1 MGLRYDLSRLGPYEF
16 ERMIQSLVKGLEP
29 TTIVCGDGRDDG
41 REFFVHDANFEIFD
55 GKLAQGY
62 TVGQAKYKYGTKIDD
77 VTWVKQQLEGE
88 FEKFKKKLGHQEEK
102 IPESYLFFTN
112 VVLTPVGEIGGR
124 DKIEEYISSYR
135 KIIPNILIFG
145 ADDIYAMLD
154 NNRNVA
160 RCYTSFILPGDV
172 LADLNIYLTSL
183 NNKKMESLIEYAR
196 QMFREDSAIH
206 LEQAGS
212 VADKSINIRNVYT
225 DLEFTKRFGIETD
238 NSRIAQHI
246 ISLGDVCHRRE
257 IKDIETAQ
265 KMISEGIVT
274 RKVNEGNIILLG
286 NAGQGKSTVCQLIC
300 QIYRACLLKRLK
312 PTETVVDD
320 YLHSTEGTTLPIP
333 KCERFPLMVSLKRY
347 ASWINDQG
355 EEGNHSVL
363 GYFTSIIRKKTD
375 SDISIFD
382 FRNLMSGF
390 SWIFFFDG
398 LDEVPASSNRREV
411 LKQINL
417 FLNNDIIEA
426 RCDCII
432 VCTSRQQGYDNAF
445 SSLEFNHYELK
456 HLSKSLCR
464 EYITLL
470 LSYLEDNGDLRDQYR
485 TVLWNSLEDPTVS
498 KLMTTPLYTA
508 IIVLLVKVGGTPPK
522 KRYKLF
528 QKYCEVVIAREQ
540 QKQLL
545 PQVNE
550 EYDWVVTLHG
560 QIGFLLQLESEAAD
574 NVAAEMS
581 TRKCRDIIEEY
592 LRREDETN
600 TSINEIYTAMVTRL
614 PFLAEV
620 VGEDGEQKVV
630 FPLRSI
636 QEYFA
641 AEWIIDFSSDE
652 TRREVLE
659 RISVSIYWRNVYL
672 FVNGKYA
679 GHDRNRVM
687 NDVMLRICQ
696 LNNGDVMEDVSDDV
710 AQKIV
715 LQGSYLAL
723 DILQDEPFSRS
734 RDWHGYIDL
743 ASKLLESHRHVNAY
757 RISRRFLI
765 LPRRYEEWLLNEKV
779 IPIVDRNKRM
789 DQPVFYIL
797 WGIANRG
804 NSNASKY
811 LERIVDELII
821 DQQSDVNFLMSLGY
835 RGLGKKALYKLFSLV
850 TEDFF
855 YYFASSFSNFVT
867 EEKEYWE
874 FIKYCKLEL
883 GEYDIEYGCLRQ
895 ACYRAL
901 SYIRNRFDS
910 LKDYYHANN
919 FYEDLAT
926 YFSSLKDDPFS
937 SNFCT
942 LLNTDIISR
951 KLELLKTEIGIY
963 CPLSEKTNPLLRYRG
978 FFEKNGLSE
987 LVALSD
993 FIANPS
999 ESNFLKLFIKVRQL
1013 SENIRKAFFTIPE
1026 CNQYRIFM
1034 SVYDLFNDSEIRKKL
1049 LDDKLE
1055 KIYHQ
1060 CKIVDEDIRNYL
1072 QERNY
1077 TSLTEKGYWKYL
1089 NRVSRIELDEEE
1101 LLKILAV
1108 ESRQLEDRATV
1119 DFICE
1124 NIFLN
1129 GNVKNEIIWKWGKE
1143 NFQLIASLCDIK
1155 SGEVALKI
1163 LNHTNAIDWT
1173 NEIFQ
1178 FPKQL
1183 EKLDF
1188 HSWGPSIND
1197 VYEVLIRFF
1206 HLSKG
1211 QESLW
1216 KLYSII
1222 PFILPV
1228 VNKRTLNMLLPEDI
1242 TTSYKRIKNL
1252 NNEAATCG
1260 LILCLLSTELVSSY
1274 KELILNDVILF
1285 FSNAAS
1291 FTLNMLK
1298 EYLSFEGMKML
1309 LMHEDAFKDA
1319 FELNYLYVDRVLE
1332 FLEKKTVNTSLLLK
1346 LSNEGHF
1353 LN

>member
-16 ERMIQSLVKGLEP
+16 EQMIQSLVKGLEP

-41 REFFVHDANFEIFD
+41 REFFVHDANFEISD

-77 VTWVKQQLEGE
+77 VTWVKQQLKNE
-88 FEKFKKKLGHQEEK
+88 FGKFMKKLGHQEEK
-102 IPESYLFFTN
+102 IPETYLFFTN
-112 VVLTPVGEIGGR
+112 VVFTPVGDVGGR
-124 DKIEEYISSYR
+124 DKIEEYVSDYR
-135 KIIPNILIFG
+135 KIIPRIFIFG

-172 LADLNIYLTSL
+172 LADLNIYIASL

-246 ISLGDVCHRRE
+246 ISLGDVCHRRKT
-257 IKDIETAQ
+257 KDIEAAQ
-265 KMISEGIVT
+265 KMISEGILT

-286 NAGQGKSTVCQLIC
+286 NAGQGKSTVCQFVC

-312 PTETVVDD
+312 PTETVVED
-320 YLHSTEGTTLPIP
+320 YLHSAEGTSLPIP

-363 GYFTSIIRKKTD
+363 GYFTNIIRKKTD

-470 LSYLEDNGDLRDQYR
+470 LSYLEDNCDLRDQYR

-581 TRKCRDIIEEY
+581 TRKCRDIIKEY

-652 TRREVLE
+652 IRREVLE

-687 NDVMLRICQ
+687 NDVMFRICQ
-696 LNNGDVMEDVSDDV
+696 QDNGDVMDDVSDDV

-723 DILQDEPFSRS
+723 DVLQDEPFSRS
-734 RDWHGYIDL
+734 RDWHGYIEL
-743 ASKLLESHRHVNAY
+743 ASKLLESHRHINAY

-779 IPIVDRNKRM
+779 IPIVDRSKRL

-797 WGIANRG
+797 WGIVNRG

-821 DQQSDVNFLMSLGY
+821 DQQSDVNLLMSLGY
-835 RGLGKKALYKLFSLV
+835 RGLGKKALYKLFSWV

-855 YYFASSFSNFVT
+855 YYYASSFSHSAID
-867 EEKEYWE
+867 EKEYWE

-883 GEYDIEYGCLRQ
+883 AEYDIENGCLRQ

-901 SYIRNRFDS
+901 SYIKHSFDS
-910 LKDYYHANN
+910 SEDYYHVYN

-926 YFSSLKDDPFS
+926 YFSFLKEDPFS

-942 LLNTDIISR
+942 LLNTDVISR
-951 KLELLKTEIGIY
+951 KLELLKTDIGVY
-963 CPLSEKTNPLLRYRG
+963 CPLSEKTNPLLSYRS

-993 FIANPS
+993 FIADPS
-999 ESNFLKLFIKVRQL
+999 ESNFRNLFIKVRQL
-1013 SENIRKAFFTIPE
+1013 SENLQRAFFTIPE
-1026 CNQYRIFM
+1026 CIQYRLFM
-1034 SVYDLFNDSEIRKKL
+1034 SVKDIFSDSQIRKNI
-1049 LDDKLE
+1049 LDDEVE
-1055 KIYHQ
+1055 KIYQQ
-1060 CKIVDEDIRNYL
+1060 CKTVDEDIRNYL

-1077 TSLTEKGYWKYL
+1077 TLLTEKGYWKYL
-1089 NRVSRIELDEEE
+1089 NRVSKIRLDEEE

-1108 ESRQLEDRATV
+1108 ESWQLGDRTTT
-1119 DFICE
+1119 DFICKHV
-1124 NIFLN
+1124 FLN
-1129 GNVKNEIIWKWGKE
+1129 DDVNNEIIWEWGKE
-1143 NFQLIASLCDIK
+1143 NFQLIVSQR
-1155 SGEVALKI
+1155 SMYSSEVALKI
-1163 LNHTNAIDWT
+1163 LNHTNDIEWI
-1173 NEIFQ
+1173 NNILQ

-1183 EKLDF
+1183 KKLDF
-1188 HSWGPSIND
+1188 HSWGPGID
-1197 VYEVLIRFF
+1197 DAYEVLIRFF

-1211 QESLW
+1211 QDSLW

-1228 VNKRTLNMLLPEDI
+1228 VNKRILNLLLPEDI
-1242 TTSYKRIKNL
+1242 TTSYKRIKDL
-1252 NNEAATCG
+1252 DNEAATCG
-1260 LILCLLSTELVSSY
+1260 LILCLLSAEVVSSY
-1274 KELILNDVILF
+1274 KELIFDDIKLF
-1285 FSNAAS
+1285 LSDAPPYIFYV
-1291 FTLNMLK
+1291 LR

-1309 LMHEDAFKDA
+1309 LVHEDAFKDA
-1319 FELNYLYVDRVLE
+1319 FEINYAYVDSVLE
-1332 FLEKKTVNTSLLLK
+1332 FLEKKTVNSSLLLK